1 MGGLTPNGAGGLDGA
16 AATVLT
22 GRTVFSGAAQ
32 GIPLILDAPLSFWGG
47 TDLAGRIVDEHHPQ
61 RGAVVT
67 GRVLVLPKAR
77 GSSSSSSVLAEQ
89 IRSGTGPAAL
99 VLTEPDA
106 ILMLGAWVA
115 AELYGHRLP
124 IVVLTAADYDRLCAA
139 APGPLTIDAGPE
151 QATVTVSAAPCSSG

>member
-1 MGGLTPNGAGGLDGA
+1 VGE
-16 AATVLT
+16 LT
-22 GRTVFSGAAQ
+22 GRTVFPGAAT
-32 GIPLILDAPLSFWGG
+32 GIPLVLDAPLSFWGG

-89 IRSGTGPAAL
+89 IRSGTAPAAL

-124 IVVLTAADYDRLCAA
+124 IVVLSTKDYGRLCARPGPVTIEAGPGRATITAAA
-139 APGPLTIDAGPE
+139 APLPPG
-151 QATVTVSAAPCSSG
+151 

>member
-1 MGGLTPNGAGGLDGA
+1 MGELTSDGSDS
-16 AATVLT
+16 AATAVLT
-22 GRTVFSGAAQ
+22 GRTVFPGEAT
-32 GIPLILDAPLSFWGG
+32 GFPLILDAPLSFWGG
-47 TDLAGRIVDEHHPQ
+47 TDLTGRIVDEHHPQ

-124 IVVLTAADYDRLCAA
+124 IVVLAAADYDRLCAA
-139 APGPLTIDAGPE
+139 GPGPVTIDAGPE
-151 QATVTVSAAPCSSG
+151 HATVTVAAAPRTSG